1 MTLVIVNGHPYS
13 DAGESARDMRNG
25 GHLIWLMAMIGDVM
39 HDVNGVSAAAAAAD
53 ADATAAAASA
63 AAAAASAA
71 TLYGTSATS
80 LAVGAGSKSCTTQ
93 PGKQF
98 TAGQFLRLQR
108 QADPNVYMY
117 GRSTAYNATTG
128 ALTVNV
134 ERIAGAGTFTDWD
147 IFVTSEAG
155 PMGPSGAA
163 ATGVR
168 AIAGADT
175 VIASDNLKLLR
186 CTNTFTLAATASA
199 TLGATFSAIVEN
211 SGTGLITF
219 DPASAETVN
228 GASTLVIQPGASYWL
243 FNTGA
248 GTWFAILLAAG
259 RGGVLHVRYQ
269 LASGAAGASAAA
281 GFSTIGVNTVVT
293 NTMPG
298 AALGGSGDIS
308 LPAGTYEMEGDAV
321 FTGKARVILAAV
333 SGLATIIP
341 GLSCASMP
349 KLRGTFTISQSTSYF
364 FRLFNAS
371 GGTLNIGA
379 PISDGDPE
387 IYGDIIFK
395 KVA

>member
-1 MTLVIVNGHPYS
+1 MTQLLANGHLYS
-13 DAGESARDMRNG
+13 DDGSTARDMNG
-25 GHLIWLMAMIGDVM
+25 GGYKEFLLPMLADVM
-39 HDVNGVSAAAAAAD
+39 VEVDGVAGAAD
-53 ADATAAAASA
+53 SAEADAEAAAASA

-71 TLYGTSATS
+71 TLYGSSTTSVT
-80 LAVGAGSKSCTTQ
+80 VGAGSKSWTTQ
-93 PGKQF
+93 AGKQF
-98 TAGQFLRLQR
+98 GVGQFLRIQR
-108 QADPNVYMY
+108 QADANVYMY
-117 GRSTAYNATTG
+117 GRSTAYDSTTG
-128 ALTVNV
+128 ALIVNV
-134 ERIAGAGTFTDWD
+134 ERIAGAGAFTDWD
-147 IFVTSEAG
+147 IFVTGVAG
-155 PMGPSGAA
+155 DMGPAGAA

-186 CTNTFTLAATASA
+186 CTGTFTLGATASA
-199 TLGATFSAIVEN
+199 TLGATFSFIVEN

-259 RGGVLHVRYQ
+259 RGGVFHLRYQ

-281 GFSTIGVNTVVT
+281 GFSTVDVNTTVI
-293 NTMPG
+293 NTLPG
-298 AALGGSGDIS
+298 ANISSGIIS
-308 LPAGTYEMEGDAV
+308 IPAGTYEVEGDAV
-321 FTGKARVILAAV
+321 FTGKSRVILAAN
-333 SGLATIIP
+333 SGLATIIA

-349 KLRGTFTISQSTSYF
+349 KLRGTITITSATSYL